1 MKWAFLGPRGTF
13 TEEAATRL
21 ADSSQVELV
30 PYPSISEVLEAV
42 SNGTVNRGVVPLENS
57 IEGAVH
63 VTLDAILAH
72 PNLVVQQE
80 LVLPVEQNLLTNGKL
95 HLTDIAEVW
104 SHPQALAQCRAFLHP
119 LGVREVVFDSTARA
133 AAALQESR
141 RTDVAAIGTQIAAHL
156 FNLTILRDKIQDVR
170 ENDTRFV
177 LVGQQADPLPSSTK
191 QCANKTMLVLTPCRE
206 QAGVL
211 ASLLN
216 VFAALHLNLSWIESR
231 PTRARLGKY
240 QFFMDIAAG
249 MQAEEMQTALKVI
262 EAYGHSVRVLGTYV
276 SFVNTRENQ

>member
-1 MKWAFLGPRGTF
+1 MKWAFLGPHGTF

-21 ADSSQVELV
+21 AGSTQAELV
-30 PYPSISEVLEAV
+30 PYPSISDVLEAV
-42 SNGTVNRGVVPLENS
+42 SNGAVNHGVVPVENS

-72 PNLVVQQE
+72 PNLIVQGE
-80 LVLPVEQNLLTNGKL
+80 LVLPVEQNLLTNGEL
-95 HLTDIAEVW
+95 HMADIVEVW

-119 LGVREVVFDSTARA
+119 LGVREVIFDSTARA
-133 AAALQESR
+133 AAALQASG
-141 RTDVAAIGTQIAAHL
+141 RTDVAAIGTRSAAQL

-177 LVGQQADPLPSSTK
+177 LVGEQGDLLYSNTQLLS
-191 QCANKTMLVLTPCRE
+191 ANKTMLVLTPCQE

-231 PTRARLGKY
+231 PTRARLGTY
-240 QFFMDIAAG
+240 QFFLDIDAG
-249 MQAEEMQTALKVI
+249 MQSHEMKTALRVI
-262 EAYGHSVRVLGTYV
+262 QAYGHSVRVLGSYV
-276 SFVNTRENQ
+276 SYVN